1 MLAYSAEEL
10 EYKGYV
16 FEAAYLILKHSL
28 QPLIRKNSIHSV
40 KEQICFKLNLP
51 PDTELQVCLEKGA
64 EHAKP
69 GDSLPD
75 EFGPIEKEEDNKLP
89 LMRLEK
95 PVNLVFKTEDIEKM
109 KTKLS
114 ESTMIGMD
122 TEWKPV
128 FTKFDKGRA
137 ALF

>member
-1 MLAYSAEEL
+1 MIRFNQYLKTALML
-10 EYKGYV
+10 G
-16 FEAAYLILKHSL
+16 AA
-28 QPLIRKNSIHSV
+28 V
-40 KEQICFKLNLP
+40 AFVAC
-51 PDTELQVCLEKGA
+51 
-64 EHAKP
+64 
-69 GDSLPD
+69 
-75 EFGPIEKEEDNKLP
+75 EKEEDNKLP